1 MTATIYA
8 LASAVGR
15 AGVAVYRISGPAA
28 DSVVTSIT
36 GLALPKPR
44 RAARVVVSDPDTG
57 EEIDNGLAVWFPGPR
72 SYTGD
77 DVAEFHLHGGS
88 AIRQRFL
95 DLLGRQKD
103 LRMAEPGEFTRRAV
117 LAGKLD
123 LTEAEGLID
132 LIDAET
138 EAQRRQALMQAQ
150 GALGRLYGSWRERL
164 LPCLAH
170 LEAAIDFPDEDLPP
184 EAEAVIWPTIRT
196 LISEIS
202 SHLEDDRRGERLRD
216 GLRIAIIGPPNVGK
230 SSLLNWLAQRD
241 AAIVSAIAGTTR
253 DVIEVHLD
261 LGGFPVVL
269 ADTAGIREAQSEI
282 ESIGV
287 NRAFDR
293 AGTSDLKILVLAADD
308 MAADDIAGVQAVES
322 IIDSDTIIVLNKI
335 DVRAVGAEEAA
346 TQVSD
351 RCQGLFFVSVKN
363 EVGLDKMV
371 LGILDAV
378 SERISS
384 GNSPAITR
392 QRHREA
398 LKICVDALRRSN
410 EAKDVELG
418 AEDLRIAVRS
428 FGSLTGLVDV
438 EDLLDIIF
446 RDFCIGK

>member
-1 MTATIYA
+1 MTETIYA
-8 LASAVGR
+8 LASALGR
-15 AGVAVYRISGPAA
+15 AGVAVYRISGPEAGFA
-28 DSVVTSIT
+28 VTSIT
-36 GLALPKPR
+36 GFALPKPR
-44 RAARVVVSDPDTG
+44 RALRVVVSDPDTG
-57 EEIDNGLAVWFPGPR
+57 EQIDNGLVVWFPGPR

-88 AIRQRFL
+88 AIQQRFL
-95 DLLGRQKD
+95 DLLGRQKG

-150 GALGRLYGSWRERL
+150 GALGRLYNSWRDRL
-164 LPCLAH
+164 VPCLAH

-184 EAEAVIWPTIRT
+184 EAEAVIWPTVRT
-196 LISEIS
+196 LIGEIS
-202 SHLEDDRRGERLRD
+202 THLEDDRRGERLRD

-269 ADTAGIREAQSEI
+269 ADTAGIREARSEI

-287 NRAFDR
+287 SRAFDR

-308 MAADDIAGVQAVES
+308 MAAVQVVED

-335 DVRAVGAEEAA
+335 DVRAEGAEGAA
-346 TQVSD
+346 TQISE
-351 RCQGLFFVSVKN
+351 RCAGLFFVSVKN

-378 SERISS
+378 STRISS
-384 GNSPAITR
+384 GNAPAITR

-398 LKICVDALRRSN
+398 LHICLDALRRSN

>member
-1 MTATIYA
+1 MTETIYA
-8 LASAVGR
+8 LASALGR
-15 AGVAVYRISGPAA
+15 AGVAVYRISGPGAGSA
-28 DSVVTSIT
+28 VTSIT
-36 GLALPKPR
+36 GLALPEPR
-44 RAARVVVSDPDTG
+44 RVARVVVSDPDTG
-57 EEIDNGLAVWFPGPR
+57 EQVDNGLVVWFPAPR

-77 DVAEFHLHGGS
+77 DVAEFHLHGGA

-95 DLLGRQKD
+95 NLLGRQKG
-103 LRMAEPGEFTRRAV
+103 LRTAEPGEFTRRAV

-138 EAQRRQALMQAQ
+138 EAQRRQALLQAQ
-150 GALGRLYGSWRERL
+150 GALGRLYDSWRDRL

-184 EAEAVIWPTIRT
+184 EAEAVIWPAIRT

-287 NRAFDR
+287 SRAFDR
-293 AGTSDLKILVLAADD
+293 ADTSDLKILVLAADD
-308 MAADDIAGVQAVES
+308 MTAVQAVED

-335 DVRAVGAEEAA
+335 DVRAKGAEDTAMEI
-346 TQVSD
+346 SE
-351 RCQGLFFVSVKN
+351 RCAGLFFVSVKN

-371 LGILDAV
+371 VGILDAV
-378 SERISS
+378 STRISS

-398 LKICVDALRRSN
+398 LHICLDALQRSD
-410 EAKDVELG
+410 EAMDVELG